1 MNFPKRKI
9 PQDTIMLTSMMD
21 MFTII
26 LVFLLFNFSSEEQKD
41 MSIPKD
47 IKVPYSTSEVSLD
60 NAVNVTVSKTAIMV
74 EDKVVARLSYGKKI
88 QAEVEGQKILP
99 LYRELVQIRS
109 KQTNSG
115 KVKESDEGVVL
126 LKADQSISFE
136 VLDKVLKSSGMAGYP
151 KSRFV
156 VFRRES

>member
-1 MNFPKRKI
+1 MNFPKRKV

-41 MSIPKD
+41 LSIPKD
-47 IKVPYSTSEVSLD
+47 IKVPYSTSEISLD

-74 EDKVVARLSYGKKI
+74 EDKIVARLSYGKKI
-88 QAEVEGQKILP
+88 QAEIEGQKILP

-109 KQTNSG
+109 QQTNSG

-126 LKADQSISFE
+126 LKADQSIPFE

>member
-1 MNFPKRKI
+1 MNFPKRKV
-9 PQDTIMLTSMMD
+9 PQETIMLTSMMD

-41 MSIPKD
+41 ISIPKD
-47 IKVPYSTSEVSLD
+47 IKVPYSTSEISLN
-60 NAVNVTVSKTAIMV
+60 NAVNVTVSQNAIMV
-74 EDKVVARLSYGKKI
+74 EDKVVAKLRYGKKI
-88 QAEVEGQKILP
+88 QAQVDGQKILP

-109 KQTNSG
+109 QQTNSG
-115 KVKESDEGVVL
+115 KVKKEDEGVVL